1 MNERNIICPPR
12 VRKKLIQYRSNRFT
26 PEETLNYISQ
36 IVSETERLLKNPILG
51 RAYTKEI
58 GEYKGISRIIIK
70 KFKVYFEKANNDI
83 VIIASRKGKGE

>member
-1 MNERNIICPPR
+1 MASR

-51 RAYTKEI
+51 RAYTEEI

-70 KFKVYFEKANNDI
+70 KFKVYFEKVNNDI
-83 VIIASRKGKGE
+83 VIIAILFPGEK